1 MLAAAP
7 ARGDAEGEFG
17 AMWRVVLLCA
27 VAGFVDA
34 FGYVA
39 FGHVFAANMTGTSV
53 LLSISAASGDWHRV
67 AVYAATLAAFVAGAF
82 VAGLFKHA
90 LQRPFVAFLA
100 AGALL
105 AAVPLL
111 AAGGTG
117 ALVLLAAAMG
127 LQGAA
132 LNRFGSVTLP
142 TIVITGNI
150 LRLADGLVAR
160 LWAAWRTGAA
170 TAANEETGFAAVAWL
185 TYAVGGAL
193 GVGGTVLG
201 PFTLLGP
208 ALLLAGLGIRIALVR

>member
-1 MLAAAP
+1 
-7 ARGDAEGEFG
+7 
-17 AMWRVVLLCA
+17 MWRVVLLCA
-27 VAGFVDA
+27 VAGFADA

-39 FGHVFAANMTGTSV
+39 FGHVFTANMTGTSV
-53 LLSISAASGDWHRV
+53 LLSISAAGGDWHRV
-67 AVYAATLAAFVAGAF
+67 GIYAATLAAFVAGAF
-82 VAGLFKHA
+82 VAGLLKHA
-90 LQRPFVAFLA
+90 LQRPFIALLA

-105 AAVPLL
+105 AAVPLF
-111 AAGGTG
+111 AVDATG
-117 ALVLLAAAMG
+117 ALMLLAAAMG

-160 LWAAWRTGAA
+160 LWSARRTGAA
-170 TAANEETGFAAVAWL
+170 TVANEETSFAAIAWL

-201 PFTLLGP
+201 PLTLLAP
-208 ALLLAGLGIRIALVR
+208 ALLLAGLGLRIAARR